1 MKGRFKLFGRCVFE
15 TMAPD
20 ISRDRKV
27 LTLKRGAMVLRKV
40 HKDIPEDQNSLLCKY
55 EVILE
60 NIMEPEFVING
71 KIN

>member
-1 MKGRFKLFGRCVFE
+1 MKGRFKLFGSCVVE
-15 TMAPD
+15 RMTPD

-40 HKDIPEDQNSLLCKY
+40 HKNIPEEQNCLLCKY

-60 NIMEPEFVING
+60 NIMEPEFLING